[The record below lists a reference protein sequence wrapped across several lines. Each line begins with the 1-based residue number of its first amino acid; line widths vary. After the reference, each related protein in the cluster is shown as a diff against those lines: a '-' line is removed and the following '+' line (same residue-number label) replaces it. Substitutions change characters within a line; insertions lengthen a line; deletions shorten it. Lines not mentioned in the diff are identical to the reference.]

1 MKPTLYLLSVL
12 LFSISAQSQD
22 TLSISGGDAS
32 GGGGTSSYTLSS
44 PISLY
49 ALYESFK

>member
-32 GGGGTSSYTLSS
+32 GGGGASSYTLSS
-44 PISLY
+44 SDFFVRSVR
-49 ALYESFK
+49 EF

>member
-12 LFSISAQSQD
+12 LFSISARSQD

-44 PISLY
+44 SDFFVRSVR
-49 ALYESFK
+49 EF